1 MEQVVRYLDSAVY
14 AVPGQSLGSLRIG
27 MGFQQVVDTL
37 GPPLR
42 SDREGFLRRRTVL
55 IYQSG
60 INAWLKIVG
69 DKAVEEIGL
78 EGDPSIQTPEGVRIG
93 MPRHQVVL
101 IYGKEFEEED
111 DILRYTRRGIQFT
124 FQSGRL
130 YQMNIFPVVT
140 EKD

>member
-1 MEQVVRYLDSAVY
+1 
-14 AVPGQSLGSLRIG
+14 